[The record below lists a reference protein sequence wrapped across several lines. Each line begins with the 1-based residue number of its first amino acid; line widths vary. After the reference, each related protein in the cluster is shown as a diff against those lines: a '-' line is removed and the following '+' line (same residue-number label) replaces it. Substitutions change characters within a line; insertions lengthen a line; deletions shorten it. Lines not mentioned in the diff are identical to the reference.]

1 MKNLGKKGLSM
12 NQAQSI
18 SNLCNQIA
26 TDIDTTI
33 NNFNVTS
40 KTIKVDKETYV
51 VKEANP
57 IVDIH
62 NLLSYKSKLHGV
74 QAHIMEAIKAK
85 DALLNS
91 IQNEGFDDS
100 IFTMPERK
108 LIYEPELISEVGED
122 YGWKQLSETEY
133 AEYLEQEAIAS
144 HYGQFIHKRG
154 KLSCLRN
161 ELAKFASLE
170 WEVIEDGKK
179 TPVKVAKHHTQ
190 DELMN
195 IHNEVSDVHTRAN
208 QRVNYFKAK
217 AKNLA
222 NAKNIEIHKE
232 NARLKMIYQSN
243 LNDANAE
250 YQNQLAAYNNMI
262 EEMSETFYADRLKR
276 LNEASKLK
284 VVIDPRFQSV
294 VDELIVKQ

>member
-12 NQAQSI
+12 TQAQSI

-51 VKEANP
+51 V
-57 IVDIH
+57 
-62 NLLSYKSKLHGV
+62 
-74 QAHIMEAIKAK
+74 
-85 DALLNS
+85 
-91 IQNEGFDDS
+91 
-100 IFTMPERK
+100 
-108 LIYEPELISEVGED
+108 GED
-122 YGWKQLSETEY
+122 YGWKQYSETEY

-154 KLSCLRN
+154 KLSSLRN
-161 ELAKFASLE
+161 ELSKFTSLE

-222 NAKNIEIHKE
+222 NEKNIEIHKE

-250 YQNQLAAYNNMI
+250 YQNQLASYNNMI
-262 EEMSETFYADRLKR
+262 EEMSETFYADRAKR